1 MDLEKF
7 DKIPEI
13 FENSKESLEKV
24 LGVKLTFHEK
34 PGVPKTW
41 QISGLL
47 NQNGERF
54 LLALNSQDGKYSSNI
69 TLVVNE
75 NTNILMSDPKKGI
88 ELAQKLED
96 MLEIL
101 VEIY

>member
-13 FENSKESLEKV
+13 FKNSKESLEKV
-24 LGVKLTFHEK
+24 LGTKLTFHEK
-34 PGVPKTW
+34 PGVPETW

-47 NQNGERF
+47 NENGERF
-54 LLALNSQDGKYSSNI
+54 LLALNSHDGKYSSSI

-75 NTNILMSDPKKGI
+75 NTNVLMSDPKKGI

>member
-101 VEIY
+101 IEIY

>member
-1 MDLEKF
+1 M
-7 DKIPEI
+7 
-13 FENSKESLEKV
+13 NS
-24 LGVKLTFHEK
+24 H
-34 PGVPKTW
+34 
-41 QISGLL
+41 
-47 NQNGERF
+47 
-54 LLALNSQDGKYSSNI
+54 DGKYSSSI

>member
-13 FENSKESLEKV
+13 FQNSKKSLEKV
-24 LGVKLTFHEK
+24 LETKLTFHEK
-34 PGVPKTW
+34 PGVPETW

-47 NQNGERF
+47 NENGERF
-54 LLALNSQDGKYSSNI
+54 LLALNSHDGKYSSSI

-75 NTNILMSDPKKGI
+75 NTNVLINDPKKGI

-101 VEIY
+101 TEIY

>member
-13 FENSKESLEKV
+13 FQNSKENLEKV

-101 VEIY
+101 IEIY

>member
-13 FENSKESLEKV
+13 FQNSKESLEKV
-24 LGVKLTFHEK
+24 LGTKLTFHEK
-34 PGVPKTW
+34 PGVPETW

-47 NQNGERF
+47 NENGERF
-54 LLALNSQDGKYSSNI
+54 LLALNSHDGKYSSSI

-75 NTNILMSDPKKGI
+75 NTNVLTSDPKKGI
-88 ELAQKLED
+88 EVAQKLED
-96 MLEIL
+96 MFEIL
-101 VEIY
+101 VDIY

>member
-34 PGVPKTW
+34 PGVPKTR

-54 LLALNSQDGKYSSNI
+54 LLALNSHDGKYSSNI

-101 VEIY
+101 IEIY

>member
-75 NTNILMSDPKKGI
+75 NTNILMSVPKKGI

-101 VEIY
+101 IEIY

>member
-88 ELAQKLED
+88 GRYA
-96 MLEIL
+96 
-101 VEIY
+101 

>member
-54 LLALNSQDGKYSSNI
+54 LLALNSHDGKCSSNI

-101 VEIY
+101 IEIY